1 MQINR
6 SISYTSSWQSTL
18 LICLILSA
26 VFSFI
31 LVFLQPFDTYDV
43 QMPYKNLK
51 LVGYAIPITISILVI
66 HFFENKWFSKQQK
79 WLLWNELIIMGL
91 GLLLITF
98 LSFVYLNNFVN
109 TDALPLTDFFTWL
122 KIFGLPFAPLMLILW
137 TYLRFRFSKIEVVEL
152 TTIKTNLT
160 LQGDNSNEVHHLNWN
175 NFLLAKAQSNYVE
188 IISALGDDKPVEKRL
203 IRSSLSKIAPQIP
216 QALQVHR
223 SYLINKD
230 RILRLE
236 GNSRK
241 GWCFLKDYEDSIPVS
256 PKHFKALKIW
266 LQNRP

>member
-1 MQINR
+1 MHINR
-6 SISYTSSWQSTL
+6 SISYTRSWQSTL

-43 QMPYKNLK
+43 QMPHKNLK

-66 HFFENKWFSKQQK
+66 HIFENKWFAKQQK
-79 WLLWNELIIMGL
+79 WLLWNELFIMGL

-98 LSFVYLNNFVN
+98 LSFIYLNNFVN
-109 TDALPLTDFFTWL
+109 TKALPLSEFFAWL
-122 KIFGLPFAPLMLILW
+122 KIFGLPFAPLMLMLW
-137 TYLRFRFSKIEVVEL
+137 AYLRFRFSKIEVVESSK
-152 TTIKTNLT
+152 ISSSLT
-160 LQGDNSNEVHHLNWN
+160 LLGDNANEVYHINWN
-175 NFLLAKAQSNYVE
+175 HFLLAKAQSNYVE
-188 IISALGDDKPVEKRL
+188 IITSSGDEIPVEKTL

-241 GWCFLKDYEDSIPVS
+241 GWCFIKDYEDSVPVS